1 MAGIDAAIN
10 KAEAFDSEQR
20 AAEESTETTGTGQPT
35 TAPDVDKRSLEAAAE
50 MAESLLKTGEK
61 IMQAFVDQ
69 RLVAD
74 ELEVARCGENVGPL
88 LDKYNLT
95 GGGGGLPYQEE
106 MAAGF
111 YFGGL
116 IKRFRRALA
125 ELRKADKA
133 KKQEKETNGNQR
145 EHQTS
150 QPSRAVSGEV
160 GVREKSDAS
169 KEGWNTESWGES
181 GAMGQQQGSSST

>member
-133 KKQEKETNGNQR
+133 KKQESENNGDKR
-145 EHQTS
+145 EHTPQ
-150 QPSRAVSGEV
+150 QPARPVSSEV
-160 GVREKSDAS
+160 RVREKPNTTA
-169 KEGWNTESWGES
+169 EGWNSESWGA
-181 GAMGQQQGSSST
+181 GGPVG

>member
-10 KAEAFDSEQR
+10 KAEAFDSEQK
-20 AAEESTETTGTGQPT
+20 AAEDACESVASEPKVQAEVNQSSP
-35 TAPDVDKRSLEAAAE
+35 EAAAE
-50 MAESLLKTGEK
+50 MAASLLKTGEK

-74 ELEVARCGENVGPL
+74 ELEVTSCRDNVGPL

-133 KKQEKETNGNQR
+133 KKQESENNGDKR
-145 EHQTS
+145 EHTPQQS
-150 QPSRAVSGEV
+150 ARPVSSEV
-160 GVREKSDAS
+160 RVREKPDTTA
-169 KEGWNTESWGES
+169 EGWNSESWGA
-181 GAMGQQQGSSST
+181 GGPVGQQQGSPGA